1 MQENKFSKLILVVD
15 DHEVNR
21 ELLSIY
27 LGSCGY
33 NVIEASNG
41 VEAVTIATS
50 ELPHLIIMD
59 LSMPVLD
66 GFEAARLIREVPV
79 IAEVPIVAYTA
90 HDSCTHRDEAM
101 RVGFNEFLT
110 KPIDFTE
117 LDSVI
122 DRFLKAA

>member
-1 MQENKFSKLILVVD
+1 MSGNLSGKLILVVD
-15 DHEVNR
+15 DHDVNR

-41 VEAVTIATS
+41 VEAVRIATS
-50 ELPHLIIMD
+50 EMPHLIIMD

-66 GFEAARLIREVPV
+66 GFEAARLMREVPV
-79 IAEVPIVAYTA
+79 ISQVPILAYTA
-90 HDSCTHRDEAM
+90 HDSCSHRDQAM

-110 KPIDFTE
+110 KPVDFTE
-117 LDSVI
+117 LEAVI
-122 DRFLKAA
+122 ERFLKAA